1 MKELA
6 KIKLPEEISNSIEYS
21 YFLKEADKEILDNII
36 TKKSGYDYDK
46 ETFDYFYKKYTKH
59 RTEFELKIRET
70 AKAYSG
76 NKFLT
81 NENKIEVNFIEGIMY
96 IYEEE
101 ANRRI
106 SGSNC

>member
-21 YFLKEADKEILDNII
+21 YFLKEADKE
-36 TKKSGYDYDK
+36 
-46 ETFDYFYKKYTKH
+46 TFDYFYKKYTKH

-70 AKAYSG
+70 AKEYSG
-76 NKFLT
+76 SKFLT